1 MEESGG
7 EDMELKNNWR
17 DALGIVCSNDSLE
30 SHSVCASCTQK
41 SENASLNTRDTICYT
56 HKGDEAL
63 YLKLGLLQKWT
74 VANLPN
80 STSERSAPL
89 EKSLEQFPF
98 ISLLLLDLE
107 SEAQALAT
115 DWTRCSSSAFLQ
127 PHQLT
132 SGCPQREM
140 TAPLLWCLKTN
151 RIERTSA

>member
-1 MEESGG
+1 M
-7 EDMELKNNWR
+7 
-17 DALGIVCSNDSLE
+17 ALFATMIHSSPTVCMHCAHRNHRMPHYLQGIQ
-30 SHSVCASCTQK
+30 SVTAH
-41 SENASLNTRDTICYT
+41 R
-56 HKGDEAL
+56 GDEAL
-63 YLKLGLLQKWT
+63 YKSSAFYRKAT

-80 STSERSAPL
+80 STSERSPPL

-107 SEAQALAT
+107 SDAQALAT

-140 TAPLLWCLKTN
+140 TAPLLWCLKK
-151 RIERTSA
+151 